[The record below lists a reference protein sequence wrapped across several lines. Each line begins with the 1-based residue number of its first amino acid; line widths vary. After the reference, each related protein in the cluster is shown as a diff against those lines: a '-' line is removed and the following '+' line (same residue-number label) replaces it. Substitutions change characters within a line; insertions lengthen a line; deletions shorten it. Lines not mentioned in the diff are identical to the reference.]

1 MERTSTRQRVGLVI
15 AGLISLSNIPSAA
28 FPTPDG
34 ETGPPYGVLV
44 LGTVL
49 GVVGLVAV
57 VMAWRGNR
65 AALRV
70 AAGAIIINMLTALP
84 AFFVDVPT
92 WLKLLVGLGTLVS
105 ITSVVLMFSPARR
118 PAETLDEVAS

>member
-1 MERTSTRQRVGLVI
+1 MERTSTRQRVGLAI
-15 AGLISLSNIPSAA
+15 AGLLSLSSIPSAA
-28 FPTPDG
+28 TPTPEG

-57 VMAWRGNR
+57 IMAWRGNR

-84 AFFVDVPT
+84 AFFVDVPA
-92 WLKLLVGLGTLVS
+92 WLKLLVGVVTLVS
-105 ITSVVLMFSPARR
+105 IASVVLMFSPARR
-118 PAETLDEVAS
+118 PAETLDEVTS

>member
-1 MERTSTRQRVGLVI
+1 MERTSTRQRVGLVS
-15 AGLISLSNIPSAA
+15 AGLLSLTSITSAA
-28 FPTPDG
+28 TPTPDG

-57 VMAWRGNR
+57 IMAWRGNR

-84 AFFVDVPT
+84 AFFVDVPA
-92 WLKLLVGLGTLVS
+92 WLKLLVGLVTLVS
-105 ITSVVLMFSPARR
+105 IASVVLMFSPARR
-118 PAETLDEVAS
+118 PAGTLDEVTS

>member
-1 MERTSTRQRVGLVI
+1 MERTSTRQRVGLAI
-15 AGLISLSNIPSAA
+15 AGLLSLGNIPSAA
-28 FPTPDG
+28 TPTPDG

-57 VMAWRGNR
+57 ILAWRGNR

-70 AAGAIIINMLTALP
+70 AAGAIIISTLTALP
-84 AFFVDVPT
+84 AFFVDVPA
-92 WLKLLVGLGTLVS
+92 WLKLLVGVVTLVS
-105 ITSVVLMFSPARR
+105 IASVVLMFSPSRR
-118 PAETLDEVAS
+118 TAATFDGVPS